1 MLWIFVWV
9 LLPSSF
15 IFVSE
20 NVIFDLPKLQLTDQL
35 EIKQYNIFRAREMM
49 TNVDIGYKSAT

>member
-1 MLWIFVWV
+1 MLWIFIWV

-20 NVIFDLPKLQLTDQL
+20 NVIFHLPKLQLTDQL

-49 TNVDIGYKSAT
+49 TNVDVGYKSAT